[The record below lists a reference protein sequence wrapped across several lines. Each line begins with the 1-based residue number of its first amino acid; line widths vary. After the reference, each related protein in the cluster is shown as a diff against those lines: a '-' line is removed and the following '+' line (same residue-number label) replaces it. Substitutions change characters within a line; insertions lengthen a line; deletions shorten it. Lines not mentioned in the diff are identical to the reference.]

1 MCSQIFSKATS
12 VSAGN
17 FRAPTE
23 CVASFKV
30 LITGNLTTH
39 DFFVKKFERALL
51 QTVEFNRLR
60 RFGRLRD
67 FSRSCFSL
75 ACAARII
82 FLPKAGGQQRR
93 FAGVFDRRRRILY
106 VWFGRRSS
114 SMDPDDYDPIAAAL
128 KEDIGKGDITTEFFV
143 PEALHASGRIVAH
156 EPAVV
161 AGTATA
167 AEIFRKIDPETNVQI
182 VRPDGEAV
190 PPGDVVIEVRGLARS
205 ILKAE
210 RVALNFLQRLCG
222 VATLT
227 RQFVDAVGNHPA
239 KILDTRKT
247 TPGLRALEK
256 AAVVAGGGVN
266 HRSGLF
272 DMVLVKDNHLAA
284 LNGLSGFSDQIRRL
298 RTERPN
304 VRIEVEADDLEQA
317 RAFVEIDGIDVILLD
332 NMVPAQIREALALRK
347 NNIKFEASGG
357 ITLKNVR
364 RVAATGVDYISIG
377 ALTNAARAIDLGLE
391 MNHVHG

>member
-1 MCSQIFSKATS
+1 MNA
-12 VSAGN
+12 
-17 FRAPTE
+17 
-23 CVASFKV
+23 
-30 LITGNLTTH
+30 
-39 DFFVKKFERALL
+39 
-51 QTVEFNRLR
+51 
-60 RFGRLRD
+60 
-67 FSRSCFSL
+67 
-75 ACAARII
+75 
-82 FLPKAGGQQRR
+82 
-93 FAGVFDRRRRILY
+93 
-106 VWFGRRSS
+106 
-114 SMDPDDYDPIAAAL
+114 DDYDPIAAAL

-143 PEALHASGRIVAH
+143 PEALHARGRIVAH
-156 EPAVV
+156 ESAVV

-167 AEIFRKIDPETNVQI
+167 AEIFRKVDQATDVQI
-182 VRPDGEAV
+182 VRPDGEPVVA
-190 PPGDVVIEVRGLARS
+190 GDIVIEVRGLARS

-222 VATLT
+222 IATLT

-284 LNGLSGFSDQIRRL
+284 LGGLSGFADQIRRL
-298 RTERPN
+298 RKERPN

-317 RAFVEIDGIDVILLD
+317 RAFVEIEGIDVILLD
-332 NMVPAQIREALALRK
+332 NMVPAQIREALALRR

-364 RVAATGVDYISIG
+364 RIAATGIDYISIG
-377 ALTNAARAIDLGLE
+377 ALTNAARAVDLGLE
-391 MNHVHG
+391 VTHVHR